1 MTGIPTTTTRID
13 PRPKE
18 ESGRVPKD
26 LGLTLSGA
34 IAILPKTVVGG
45 RSLPFGVGKGT
56 PNGR

>member
-18 ESGRVPKD
+18 ESGRAPKD
-26 LGLTLSGA
+26 LGPTLSGA
-34 IAILPKTVVGG
+34 AAVFPKAVVGE
-45 RSLPFGVGKGT
+45 RSLPFGIGKGA